1 MTKLSPVPDYASGLR
16 SSYTRDQNNE
26 SRLQQ
31 AIQTNANRRVEN
43 AREFSTT
50 LQRLGDFAPTIA
62 REYKAA
68 QREKDTKRQQA
79 QQAQIREQSITSEEY
94 YNRDELDSKLSA
106 TTRELINRIHK
117 NPRDVLAAEKFLA
130 YQSLQ
135 NFPAYWEINKNPIG
149 YSRDLSPVARKKIIT
164 KAIDDYKNL
173 NGLTYDNL
181 GGELLK
187 ELKINET
194 FDSFIRQE
202 NKQSSIIFNKKQDAE
217 EKIIFQENLSSSIN
231 SKSEI
236 AGVGYLENINRD
248 TIRHGGDRSFTKQKH
263 FNWFLD
269 GVANGKYTEAE
280 IEFFLNST
288 TGEKQWP
295 TIRDYLTPDQAKA
308 IKSTY
313 AELEDKQW
321 KEAKDRNK
329 INNEQIESK
338 IMEDIKNTP
347 GITSDEQYGILDV
360 AISKLIEK
368 EYNPTNLERLRD
380 NLNEGTPQIQ
390 AKDRSLQKAFETN
403 TLTEEMVNQTSNAY
417 LMNKWLSKAEK
428 QEASRETEEYKSAY
442 KSLEQSFGG
451 DTNFMLPNGKLT
463 PAATGIVS
471 QLKRD
476 FDKQYAKLDP
486 SDPNSATQ
494 AAALIL
500 QDFKSKDGGGIDKPG
515 LYSWDSASGTF
526 KNYLESIGADYT
538 PQDILIYNTRNK
550 ISELQ
555 ESGLSKNDIVNTDN
569 SLLDEQAM
577 EKAEDLYEN
586 SNEWSPYLKALSNEL
601 KLPPWI
607 IYNLQGGKKIKETD
621 EAKKWRELTSGLK
634 VSLMRDPS
642 QETYNQIAYSLS
654 NINDEEVNMALW
666 GQPVIPTRPAFA

>member
-1 MTKLSPVPDYASGLR
+1 
-16 SSYTRDQNNE
+16 
-26 SRLQQ
+26 
-31 AIQTNANRRVEN
+31 
-43 AREFSTT
+43 
-50 LQRLGDFAPTIA
+50 
-62 REYKAA
+62 
-68 QREKDTKRQQA
+68 
-79 QQAQIREQSITSEEY
+79 
-94 YNRDELDSKLSA
+94 
-106 TTRELINRIHK
+106 
-117 NPRDVLAAEKFLA
+117 
-130 YQSLQ
+130 
-135 NFPAYWEINKNPIG
+135 
-149 YSRDLSPVARKKIIT
+149 
-164 KAIDDYKNL
+164 
-173 NGLTYDNL
+173 
-181 GGELLK
+181 
-187 ELKINET
+187 
-194 FDSFIRQE
+194 
-202 NKQSSIIFNKKQDAE
+202 
-217 EKIIFQENLSSSIN
+217 
-231 SKSEI
+231 
-236 AGVGYLENINRD
+236 
-248 TIRHGGDRSFTKQKH
+248 
-263 FNWFLD
+263 
-269 GVANGKYTEAE
+269 
-280 IEFFLNST
+280 
-288 TGEKQWP
+288 
-295 TIRDYLTPDQAKA
+295 
-308 IKSTY
+308 
-313 AELEDKQW
+313 
-321 KEAKDRNK
+321 
-329 INNEQIESK
+329 
-338 IMEDIKNTP
+338 MEDIKNTP

-654 NINDEEVNMALW
+654 KINDEEVNMALW